1 MKITNFEEKEMISL
15 TTKQNESY
23 QNQEVCQICKKNL
36 VTVTGNT
43 IKSEII
49 VILLVNIEELL
60 MFMSS
65 SLSSLVDNLSEG
77 LHNNKC
83 IDCKS
88 CLEYISTKDNQF
100 MLRSFECK
108 KKI

>member
-1 MKITNFEEKEMISL
+1 MNHIKIKKFVK
-15 TTKQNESY
+15 Y
-23 QNQEVCQICKKNL
+23 AKKNL

-100 MLRSFECK
+100 MLRSFE
-108 KKI
+108 